1 MGAAEDFSALYRE
14 HHGAVL
20 RYLHRRV
27 GADSAGDLAAEVF
40 TVVWR
45 RWAEVPGEALPW
57 LYGVARNVVANHVR
71 GRERAG
77 RLAAGLAADAAGPGR
92 DVAEQ
97 VAARDGVHAAWS
109 RLAERDREVLALTGW
124 EGLDTRQAA
133 RALGCSPAAF
143 SVRLYRA
150 RRRLRAVLDEQAA
163 AETVAGAAETVVSTA
178 VTSILEVGRARG

>member
-1 MGAAEDFSALYRE
+1 MGAAEEFSALYRE

-97 VAARDGVHAAWS
+97 VAARDDVHAAWA
-109 RLAERDREVLALTGW
+109 RLAERDREVLALVGW
-124 EGLDTRQAA
+124 EGLDVRRAA
-133 RALGCSPAAF
+133 RALGCSPATF
-143 SVRLYRA
+143 SVRLCRA
-150 RRRLRAVLDEQAA
+150 RRRLRAALDEQTA
-163 AETVAGAAETVVSTA
+163 TVPVTA
-178 VTSILEVGRARG
+178 DPTTVTSILEVGRARG